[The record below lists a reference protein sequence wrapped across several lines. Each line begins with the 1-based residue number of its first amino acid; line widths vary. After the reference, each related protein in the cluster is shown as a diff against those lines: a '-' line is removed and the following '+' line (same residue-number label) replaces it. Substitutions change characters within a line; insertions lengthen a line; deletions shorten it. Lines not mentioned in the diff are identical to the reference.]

1 MFTWSDVH
9 QNAHLTC
16 CEIHKCRAIDVAQ
29 LRELSSSVMDTDNSD
44 ENSLYEL
51 IGGDAALR
59 LLVDRFYDLMD
70 LEPEFKSLRAM
81 HPAVLDGSRDK
92 LYFFLSGWMGGPDL
106 YTPRFGNAFLRA
118 RHLPFKIGSQE
129 RDEWLTCMLLSMRD
143 LNYSEQTQDV
153 LLNSLFGTADWMRN
167 KTD

>member
-59 LLVDRFYDLMD
+59 LLVDRF
-70 LEPEFKSLRAM
+70 
-81 HPAVLDGSRDK
+81 
-92 LYFFLSGWMGGPDL
+92 
-106 YTPRFGNAFLRA
+106 
-118 RHLPFKIGSQE
+118 
-129 RDEWLTCMLLSMRD
+129 
-143 LNYSEQTQDV
+143 
-153 LLNSLFGTADWMRN
+153 
-167 KTD
+167 